1 MGSPPTGKGNSD
13 GVKGPGAET
22 GGSDGVGDAHQ
33 IGVGGGRVLPIALAE
48 PLDNAEEAIAKLP
61 GVGRNAGDELR

>member
-1 MGSPPTGKGNSD
+1 M
-13 GVKGPGAET
+13 
-22 GGSDGVGDAHQ
+22 GDAHQ

-61 GVGRNAGDELR
+61 GVGRNAGDELREAG